1 MDSVTFHIG
10 EVTSAPDVT
19 TYEYTNTNQ
28 FEIFVKTYTD
38 FYNRQEVHAIPL
50 NANIKQTP
58 LVGEHVL
65 LVYGLSA
72 ENTDKTIYPQWY
84 YISPFALNS
93 NINANILEGIAP
105 STIPYVAPSSF
116 KEQEVSSLQMYEG
129 DVLVEGRFGNSIRLS
144 STISGG
150 KYSIPAPWTGQVSG
164 DPIIVLS
171 NGRKYK
177 KDSYTVENAEQ
188 DGATV
193 YLTSTQKVPVL
204 LGNSNKRNPLTHYT
218 PSESQFEKSQFIGV
232 ADRIILKAKTDIAII
247 DSPRGIILN
256 TTGAVKI
263 GNDSANVGMVHSDV
277 LKDILTKLIDQML
290 SGVQVGDGYAPQG
303 GFVDNGARAK
313 EARALLAKLDSS
325 KYFITKE
332 IN

>member
-10 EVTSAPDVT
+10 EVTSAPDIS
-19 TYEYTNTNQ
+19 TYEYTDTNQ

-38 FYNRQEVHAIPL
+38 FYNRPEVRAIPL
-50 NANIKQTP
+50 NTNIKQVP

-72 ENTDKTIYPQWY
+72 ENTAETIYPQWY
-84 YISPFALNS
+84 YIAPFSLNS
-93 NINANILEGIAP
+93 NVNANILEGI
-105 STIPYVAPSSF
+105 STTTIPYVAPSSF
-116 KEQEVSSLQMYEG
+116 KEQEVSPLQVYEG

-150 KYSIPAPWTGQVSG
+150 KYSVATPWKGTVSA

-177 KDSYTVENAEQ
+177 KDSYTVEDLEQ

-193 YLTSTQKVPVL
+193 YLTSTQKIPIL
-204 LGNSNKRNPLTHYT
+204 LGDSNNRNPITRST
-218 PSESQFEKSQFIGV
+218 SESQFEKSQFIGT
-232 ADRIILKAKTDIAII
+232 ADRIILKAKTDLAVI
-247 DSPRGIILN
+247 DSPLGIILN
-256 TTGAVKI
+256 TTGEVKL
-263 GNDSANVGMVHSDV
+263 GNDKAAIGLVHSDV
-277 LKDILTKLIDQML
+277 LRDILNYLIDQIL
-290 SGVQVGDGYAPQG
+290 SGVQVGDGFAPNG
-303 GFVDNGARAK
+303 GFIDNGAKAK
-313 EARALLAKLDSS
+313 RARALLSKLDSS

-332 IN
+332 TN